1 MKDIRPIRG
10 HNLVM
15 RLVAEGEH
23 LHQDF
28 KFAISDARKIAHSLS
43 AFANADGGHLLV
55 GVKDN
60 GSVAG
65 IRTDEDIYLL
75 EQAAQMY
82 CSPPQN
88 LDIKAYRMEDGK
100 IVVKAGV
107 ERADR
112 QPVWCLDH
120 DGVRRVYLRVA
131 DENRVAHPLLVK
143 AWLRS
148 GSSSSAML
156 TDLDSRLL
164 ALIGDT
170 PGGIDP
176 DHLATTAHVSRTAA
190 ETSIVAL
197 TVMGLIRFEPVAGGT
212 YRLLPA

>member
-107 ERADR
+107 GRADR

-120 DGVRRVYLRVA
+120 DGVRLAYLRVA

-170 PGGIDP
+170 PGGMDP

-197 TVMGLIRFEPVAGGT
+197 TVMGLIRFEAVAGGT